1 MLPSTLT
8 TKTFVE
14 KVEFTPEG
22 LGPWSHSKIKTLK
35 NCPFQF
41 YLRYILKVKP
51 VEKAPISLV
60 TEVGKAAHRILEYM
74 IKGKSMTDAYKLTRK
89 EFEGAL
95 TPEQWEDEVNTL
107 EMSIGSFIGRLEEF
121 EKSNPIKRYVQELKV
136 AVDKNWQATG
146 FFSED
151 CYFRGVI
158 DLAIQMENG
167 DALFIDHKTGAP
179 AIMGVKNFKDQL
191 NTYKVLYHHGISP
204 IEGAQAG
211 IHFIRDGEIKLDDY
225 AEKSEIEKGLVR
237 GVEFSIDC
245 VIENV
250 LELGFFKHKASSSC
264 NYCDFRNE
272 CKAGELK
279 ELEKD
284 SRKFFPIKEIK

>member
-1 MLPSTLT
+1 M
-8 TKTFVE
+8 
-14 KVEFTPEG
+14 
-22 LGPWSHSKIKTLK
+22 
-35 NCPFQF
+35 
-41 YLRYILKVKP
+41 LKVKT

-60 TEVGKAAHRILEYM
+60 TEVGKAAHRILEFM
-74 IKGKSMTDAYKLTRK
+74 IKGKSMTDAYKIVRK

-95 TPEQWEDEVNTL
+95 TDQEWEDEVTTL
-107 EMSIGSFIGRLEEF
+107 EMSIASFMGRLEAF
-121 EKSNPIKRYVQELKV
+121 EKSNPVKRYVQELRV
-136 AVDKNWQATG
+136 AVDKDWKPTG

-151 CYFRGVI
+151 CHFRGVI
-158 DLAIQMENG
+158 DLAIQMTNG

-179 AIMGVKNFKDQL
+179 AIMGVRNFKDQL
-191 NTYKVLYHHGISP
+191 NTYKVLYHHGIDN

-211 IHFIRDGEIKLDDY
+211 IHFIRDGEIALDDY
-225 AEKSEIEKGLVR
+225 AERAEIEKGLVR

-250 LELGFFKHKASSSC
+250 LELGFFKHKASASC
-264 NYCDFRNE
+264 NYCDYRNE
-272 CKAGELK
+272 CKSGQLK